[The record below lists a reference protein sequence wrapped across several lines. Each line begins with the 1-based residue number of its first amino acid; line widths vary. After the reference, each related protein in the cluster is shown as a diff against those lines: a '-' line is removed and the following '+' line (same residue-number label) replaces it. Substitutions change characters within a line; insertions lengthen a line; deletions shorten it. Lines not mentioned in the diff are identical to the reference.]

1 MYELQFENGAME
13 MSSWKDDGD
22 YWTQKGRI
30 HHGNG
35 GRYIV
40 SVKKNTNYVLESEIK
55 KHGKTNHKGA
65 R

>member
-1 MYELQFENGAME
+1 ME